1 MPAITRRKSNPA
13 KMVAVKSTADGGRFP
28 TTNVRIP
35 IRRRELR
42 KLPATERDKQPPGE
56 TAFDACRSVGF

>member
-13 KMVAVKSTADGGRFP
+13 KMVAVKSAADGGRFL

-35 IRRRELR
+35 IRRPELR
-42 KLPATERDKQPPGE
+42 KLPVTERDKRPHDD
-56 TAFDACRSVGF
+56 TASDGCRSVGF